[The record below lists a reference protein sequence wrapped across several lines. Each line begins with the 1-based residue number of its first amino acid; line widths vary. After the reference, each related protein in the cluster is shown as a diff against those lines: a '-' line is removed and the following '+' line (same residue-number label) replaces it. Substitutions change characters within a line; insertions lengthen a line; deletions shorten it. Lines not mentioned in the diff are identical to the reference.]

1 MVIQIKLK
9 NVGTYKGK
17 FKTNNFMLSN
27 IYYASNIQN
36 NFIFTHSILV
46 NGGTIIMKRLNN
58 KDRL

>member
-1 MVIQIKLK
+1 
-9 NVGTYKGK
+9 
-17 FKTNNFMLSN
+17 MLSN